1 MYCKSCGATLTGN
14 SMYCPSCGFQ
24 LTSNGQLG
32 SDTGGIV
39 ILPNE
44 TTNWLSRRVQAN
56 GVVWLLIALYQII
69 VGIVLIGLGY
79 GVAMIACGVWNIV
92 QSILD
97 LRFSK
102 QILRCDNM
110 DQARAIIRSIDHS
123 KGVTVFFLFL
133 NLLAGG
139 VLGVIGCIF
148 WLALRSKAL
157 DRAPEMGVYD

>member
-1 MYCKSCGATLTGN
+1 MYCKSCGATLSGN
-14 SMYCPSCGFQ
+14 TMVCPSCGQ
-24 LTSNGQLG
+24 KLTSTGQMH
-32 SDTGGIV
+32 SDTVGIV
-39 ILPNE
+39 ELPNP

-56 GVVWLLIALYQII
+56 GIVWLFIALYLII
-69 VGIVLIGLGY
+69 VGIVLIGVGY
-79 GVAMIACGVWNIV
+79 GVAMIACGVWNII

-102 QILRCDNM
+102 QILHCNNM
-110 DQARAIIRSIDHS
+110 DRARAIIQSIDRS
-123 KGVTVFFLFL
+123 KGVTIFFLLL